1 MINFIILIL
10 LLSIAPYP
18 QQAAGVA
25 FLLAAAIVFELI
37 AEIRFISELIR
48 TL

>member
-18 QQAAGVA
+18 EQAAAVA
-25 FLLAAAIVFELI
+25 GFLAAAIVFELI
-37 AEIRFISELIR
+37 TEIKFISELIR